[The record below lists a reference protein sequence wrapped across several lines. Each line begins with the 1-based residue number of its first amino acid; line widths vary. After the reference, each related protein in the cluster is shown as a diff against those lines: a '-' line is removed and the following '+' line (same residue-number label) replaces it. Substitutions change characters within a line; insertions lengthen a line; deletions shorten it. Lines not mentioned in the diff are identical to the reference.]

1 MTALTHWNPFQE
13 METMQNQL
21 SSLSDWPLIRNG
33 RATPADRQWA
43 PPVDV
48 IETGDEYLIRADLP
62 GVDRN
67 DLRVTLEAGELTIQ
81 GSRSVE
87 PLPEG
92 AQYTFNERPYGTF
105 TRTFVLP
112 DWADASRIQAEF
124 KQGVL
129 TVRVQKAEQA
139 KARIIAVQGE

>member
-1 MTALTHWNPFQE
+1 MRNR
-13 METMQNQL
+13 L
-21 SSLSDWPLIRNG
+21 SSFSDWPLIRNG
-33 RATPADRQWA
+33 HATPADRQWA

-62 GVDRN
+62 GVGKN
-67 DLRVTLEAGELTIQ
+67 DLSVTLEGGELIVQ

-105 TRTFVLP
+105 TRRFVLP
-112 DWADASRIQAEF
+112 DWADVSHIQAEF
-124 KQGVL
+124 KHGVL
-129 TVRVQKAEQA
+129 TVKVQKAEQA
-139 KARIIAVQGE
+139 KARAIAIRGE